1 MNILRAEA
9 YLSRLSTSPETLAE
23 LYDDDEML
31 REALATLFPDFE
43 YPDFS
48 HLTLAQIEAKYRKKQ
63 RPLLSPS

>member
-9 YLSRLSTSPETLAE
+9 YLQRLSTSPEKLAE

-31 REALATLFPDFE
+31 RDALTTLFPNFE

-48 HLTLAQIEAKYRKKQ
+48 HLTLAQIQAKYLKSP
-63 RPLLSPS
+63 RPLAVQ